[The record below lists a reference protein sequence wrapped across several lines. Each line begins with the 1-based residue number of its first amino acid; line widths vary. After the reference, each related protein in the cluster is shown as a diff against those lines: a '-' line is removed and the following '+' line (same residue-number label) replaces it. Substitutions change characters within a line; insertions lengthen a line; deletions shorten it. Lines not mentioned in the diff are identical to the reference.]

1 MKTGSIVAIVLVALL
16 LIAGCGGCTKYNSLV
31 GQDENVKKAWSN
43 VEASYQRRMDLY
55 DNVVSTIK
63 GSANFEQS
71 TLTKV
76 VEARASATQVKID
89 ADNLT
94 PEKLQQFQAA
104 QSQLS
109 ANFGRLLAVAENY
122 PDLKTTKA
130 FQDFQAQIEGTEN
143 RINVARRDFNDAV
156 QTYNQSV
163 RYFPGNI
170 IAGITGF
177 HPKAGFAA
185 QEGADKAP
193 KIDFGDSSK

>member
-76 VEARASATQVKID
+76 IEARASATQVKID

-109 ANFGRLLAVAENY
+109 SSFGRLLAVAENY
-122 PDLKTTKA
+122 PDLKTTQA
-130 FQDFQAQIEGTEN
+130 FRDFQTQIEGTEN

-177 HPKAGFAA
+177 HPKAGFTA

>member
-76 VEARASATQVKID
+76 IEARASATQVKID

-109 ANFGRLLAVAENY
+109 SNFGRLLAVAENY

-170 IAGITGF
+170 IAGLTGF

>member
-16 LIAGCGGCTKYNSLV
+16 LIAGCGGCAKYNSLV

-89 ADNLT
+89 AENLT

-109 ANFGRLLAVAENY
+109 SSFGRLLAVAENY

-170 IAGITGF
+170 VAGLAGF
-177 HPKAGFAA
+177 HPKAGFTA